1 MPEYPFKRAANRS
14 HPLSGMISRVLVH
27 QKANE
32 MHDRD
37 TFLAVLMAIHLAGV
51 HHGDLR
57 YENLLINDS
66 GKVTIIDLD
75 RATLNASE
83 SAREEE
89 YRKLCSLLETKVDD
103 SVPED
108 VKQGGRNRTRIR
120 KEQDSIGVQNTGRV
134 TRSMGTARQT
144 SGGMT
149 LRPRR

>member
-1 MPEYPFKRAANRS
+1 
-14 HPLSGMISRVLVH
+14 MISRVLVH

-103 SVPED
+103 STHEDLDPEG
-108 VKQGGRNRTRIR
+108 KSRTRIR
-120 KEQDSIGVQNTGRV
+120 KERDSIGVQNPGRV

-144 SGGMT
+144 LGGMT